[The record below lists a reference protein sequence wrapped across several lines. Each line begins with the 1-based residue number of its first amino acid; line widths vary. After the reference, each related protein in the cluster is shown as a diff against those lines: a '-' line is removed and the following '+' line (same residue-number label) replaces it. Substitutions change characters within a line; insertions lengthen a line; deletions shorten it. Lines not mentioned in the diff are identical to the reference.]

1 LGESSTYP
9 VFLRL
14 EDASCVVVGGGKV
27 GERKVDG
34 LLAAGA
40 IVTVISPVVTPRLE
54 AKSKQDLTWERRAF
68 QEKDLNGMVLA
79 VAATDDARVNES
91 VVEAA
96 RVAKVWVN
104 DATSADRSDFILP
117 ATVRR
122 GDLTLAVSTGGGSP
136 AYARLVREMLEDQ
149 FGNEHAEMVRL
160 LAELRPRVM
169 TAFQE
174 ASDRKAFWDK
184 LVSIETLN
192 MIKDGHIKKVE
203 AQVAEWLS
211 S

>member
-1 LGESSTYP
+1 MGESSTYP

-104 DATSADRSDFILP
+104 DAPSADRSDFILP